1 MDWNN
6 SSHVLQVLVVIAV
19 VLVFLHGFNSG
30 EQAVTA
36 NRWLCRRQLLRRL
49 WVLCSWSDR
58 RLGSKDSRRCLG
70 FAHIAQRAGVY
81 PLKERFS

>member
-30 EQAVTA
+30 
-36 NRWLCRRQLLRRL
+36 NRL
-49 WVLCSWSDR
+49 
-58 RLGSKDSRRCLG
+58 
-70 FAHIAQRAGVY
+70 
-81 PLKERFS
+81 